1 MSVSE
6 KIKAISNKSERNKAL
21 YNLDRQTANIS
32 SLSSGNVSKYEW
44 LTSKDILPEEDLLEK
59 AVVLG
64 KEFKKQTIVAGK

>member
-1 MSVSE
+1 MK
-6 KIKAISNKSERNKAL
+6 KIKAINNKIERNKAL
-21 YNLDRQTANIS
+21 YNLDRQTAKIS

-64 KEFKKQTIVAGK
+64 KELKKQTIVAGK